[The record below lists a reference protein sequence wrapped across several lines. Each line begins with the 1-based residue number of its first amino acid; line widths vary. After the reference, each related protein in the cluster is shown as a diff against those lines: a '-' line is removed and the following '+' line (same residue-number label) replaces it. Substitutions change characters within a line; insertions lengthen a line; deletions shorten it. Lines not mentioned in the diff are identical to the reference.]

1 MTLEKRLISF
11 LIPRAILVASFEVQ
25 NIDDSDSLL
34 VIELLEK
41 QECISSFD
49 SDLVLVSNGYMNP
62 IELQHFHMNGKKCR
76 WMLIRRRWKEK
87 NNPSNSYHNSYF
99 FAQKGTK
106 VTPDFWD
113 FLKETGL

>member
-1 MTLEKRLISF
+1 MTLEKRLISL
-11 LIPRAILVASFEVQ
+11 LIPTIILESFEVQ
-25 NIDDSDSLL
+25 NIDNSESLL

-41 QECISSFD
+41 QECISNFD

-62 IELQHFHMNGKKCR
+62 IELQHFPMNGKKCILK
-76 WMLIRRRWKEK
+76 LIRRRWKEK
-87 NNPSNSYHNSYF
+87 NNPSSSYHNSYF

-106 VTPDFWD
+106 VTPDFGD